1 MNSLNA
7 ALLVNLL
14 GFTVGI
20 ALYGLLAVMVLR
32 HRRSS
37 ASAGVNFLLLTTA
50 FLGLLWNL
58 GELFVFI
65 QKDFGG
71 SGAAPLLTAA
81 SYSALGFL
89 PSVVVHSAKNDEA
102 KTHWLTFTAYGLSI
116 FAAMLHFLAA
126 LSGQG
131 TPSDL
136 ALQTL
141 TFGSIAMAAGLLF
154 FNFRQTLEKK
164 TIWAAALLIFAV
176 SALHLSGDQEENSWL
191 IELIAHQSS
200 LPLAL
205 AILYQNYRFAFADLF
220 LKRALSLILLAMVA
234 FGLYTLVAAPLLRYH
249 ETHDRN
255 DVQAVSLILTLWIAT
270 ALIYPA
276 IHRLAVWLVD
286 KVILHRVDYAKL
298 QLELAGK
305 LEAVETIDEVM
316 DMIATNLAAALTAN
330 RFSWVESYDLG
341 QKSNF
346 GLVDFTPDNA
356 KVFIPTAEP
365 SFYRINLSEF
375 NGGRRLLSDETAMLE
390 AISLVTARRIDAL
403 RVSHERCE
411 QEFREQEFS
420 KLATEAQL
428 TALRSQ
434 INPHF
439 LFNALTTIG
448 YLIQTAPD
456 KAFET
461 LLHLTKLL
469 RGVLSST
476 SEFSTLEDE
485 LKLIE
490 SYLDIE
496 TARFEERL
504 KVVIEVP
511 EDLRSMQIPSLILQ
525 PLVEN
530 AIKHGISEN
539 KNGGEV
545 RISAELEQ
553 SKDMVLLK
561 LTVSDTGSGRTIKKL
576 MDAKGVGLQ
585 NIRERLTSHYGI
597 NASLKIQSGS
607 KSGTRASI
615 ELPVKVFGVPP
626 SGGSGSRTEAA

>member
-20 ALYGLLAVMVLR
+20 ALYALLAAMVAR
-32 HRRSS
+32 HRT
-37 ASAGVNFLLLTTA
+37 ASEPAGINVLLLMTA
-50 FLGLLWNL
+50 FLGLLWNI

-65 QKDFGG
+65 GRDFGDAD
-71 SGAAPLLTAA
+71 SWPLVAAA

-89 PSVVVHSAKNDEA
+89 PSVVVHSARVDDG
-102 KTHWLTFTAYGLSI
+102 KTHWLTYAAYGLSG
-116 FAAMLHFLAA
+116 FAAVLHFLAA
-126 LSGQG
+126 FRGLP

-141 TFGSIAMAAGLLF
+141 TFGSIAMAAALLF
-154 FNFRQTLEKK
+154 FNFKQTLEKK

-176 SALHLSGDQEENSWL
+176 SALHLSGDRAENSWVV
-191 IELIAHQSS
+191 ELVAHQSS

-220 LKRALSLILLAMVA
+220 LKRAISLLLLAMVA
-234 FGLYTLVAAPLLRYH
+234 FGLYAFIAAPLLRYH

-255 DVQAVSLILTLWIAT
+255 DVQAVSLIITLWIAT

-286 KVILHRVDYAKL
+286 KVILHRADYSKL
-298 QLELAGK
+298 QTEIARDIDRCGSVDDVLNTIGK
-305 LEAVETIDEVM
+305 R
-316 DMIATNLAAALTAN
+316 LAAVLTAN
-330 RFSWVESYDLG
+330 RFDWKEIDSISANDLVELG
-341 QKSNF
+341 K
-346 GLVDFTPDNA
+346 DDA
-356 KVFIPTAEP
+356 KIFIPTTEKP
-365 SFYRINLSEF
+365 FYQITLGEF
-375 NGGRRLLSDETAMLE
+375 HGGRRLLSDETAMLE
-390 AISLVTARRIDAL
+390 AIALSAARRIDAL
-403 RVSHERCE
+403 RVSNERFE
-411 QEFREQEFS
+411 REFREQEFS

-428 TALRSQ
+428 TALRAQ

-448 YLIQTAPD
+448 YLIQSAPD

-469 RGVLSST
+469 RGVLSNT
-476 SEFSTLEDE
+476 AEFCTVADE
-485 LKLIE
+485 LNLIE

-496 TARFEERL
+496 RARFEERL
-504 KVVIEVP
+504 EVTVDVP
-511 EDLRSMQIPSLILQ
+511 ANLRGFSIPSLILQ

-530 AIKHGISEN
+530 SIKHGISEN

-545 RISAELEQ
+545 KISAELIKEDN
-553 SKDMVLLK
+553 SEFLK
-561 LTVSDTGSGRTIKKL
+561 LIVLDSGAGRNAMKVRSSTG
-576 MDAKGVGLQ
+576 GVGLQ
-585 NIRERLTSHYGI
+585 NVRDRL
-597 NASLKIQSGS
+597 ASYYGS
-607 KSGTRASI
+607 KAVLSVESGPTNGTQASVLI
-615 ELPVKVFGVPP
+615 PVQNE
-626 SGGSGSRTEAA
+626 TILN